1 LLQFERALGREL
13 AAVSGPE
20 DTMPASRK
28 VDLGEPKRLLDDF
41 FKVDEVAVAHERA
54 DGTMSPKERRLIFE
68 RGDAVAIILYDAEAK
83 SVILVDQFKVPSL
96 IGRRRDD
103 PGTMDGWI
111 TEATAGMIDPGETAE
126 QAIIRETA
134 EETGYRI
141 SNPKLIAKF
150 FSSPGGTSERIF
162 LYFAEVRAADKV
174 GEGGGLPGED
184 ITVLT
189 VPLADLFDRLAKGLI
204 DDPKLAIGVYWLKDY
219 LKSASD
225 HLVESLQIT
234 IDDLFQ
240 RSLNGSIKEP
250 KLLAA
255 AAWLQDHLRAGEQGK
270 TAGRA
275 DAWKTAGAAPG
286 PLPYSTVR
294 YRLKDRP
301 DLVIGYKT
309 GPIDGIRN
317 VDIWVNSENTNMLM
331 DRFIGRS
338 ISARIRYLGSNRDE
352 QGNVIEDTICEALRT
367 AVGPRGHVPIGA
379 VLVTESGLLR
389 KAPHRVKRIFHVA
402 TVEADPGAAIRG
414 RRDMLKL
421 CAQKVLEWA
430 EQENRRLGNVV
441 LNLCRFCFKL
451 KEKNCE
457 SILIPMMGAG
467 EGGLQVEEV
476 AQIIVPAAVDHLRNV
491 YLPTL
496 KEVYFLAFT
505 ARDRSACA
513 VVLEQYCA
521 QGVLSAVG

>member
-1 LLQFERALGREL
+1 MCALGRQL
-13 AAVSGPE
+13 AANAPE
-20 DTMPASRK
+20 DTMRASRK
-28 VDLGEPKRLLDDF
+28 VDLGTPKRLLDDF
-41 FKVDEVAVAHERA
+41 FKVDEVFVAHERA

-68 RGDAVAIILYDAEAK
+68 RGDAVGIMLYEAEAK

-103 PGTMDGWI
+103 PDTTDGWI

-126 QAIIRETA
+126 QAIIRETV
-134 EETGYRI
+134 EETGYRV
-141 SNPKLIAKF
+141 SDPKLIAKF

-174 GEGGGLPGED
+174 GKGGGLPGED
-184 ITVLT
+184 VTVLT

-204 DDPKLAIGVYWLKDY
+204 DDPKLAVGAYWLKDH

-250 KLLAA
+250 RLLAA

-270 TAGRA
+270 APGHAAAGKA
-275 DAWKTAGAAPG
+275 AGAASG
-286 PLPYSTVR
+286 PLQYSTAR

-301 DLVIGYKT
+301 DLVVGYKT
-309 GPIDGIRN
+309 GPIDGVHD

-352 QGNVIEDTICEALRT
+352 QGNVIEDTISEALRT
-367 AVGPRGHVPIGA
+367 AVGPRGHVPIGT
-379 VLVTESGLLR
+379 VLVTESGLLK
-389 KAPHRVKRIFHVA
+389 KAPHRVERIFHVA
-402 TVEADPGAAIRG
+402 TVEADPGEAIKG
-414 RRDMLKL
+414 RRDKLKL

-430 EQENRRLGNVV
+430 ELENKRLGKIL
-441 LNLCRFCFKL
+441 LNLCRSCFNL

-457 SILIPMMGAG
+457 SILVPMMGAG
-467 EGGLQVEEV
+467 EGGLPVEEV
-476 AQIIVPAAVDHLRNV
+476 AQIVIPAAIDHLCNAH
-491 YLPTL
+491 LPTL

-505 ARDRSACA
+505 ARDRNACDA
-513 VVLEQYCA
+513 VLEQYRA
-521 QGVLSAVG
+521 QDVLSPAG

>member
-1 LLQFERALGREL
+1 
-13 AAVSGPE
+13 
-20 DTMPASRK
+20 MPASRK
-28 VDLGEPKRLLDDF
+28 VDLGTPKRLLDDF
-41 FKVDEVAVAHERA
+41 FKVDELFVAHERA
-54 DGTMSPKERRLIFE
+54 DGKMSPKERRLIFE
-68 RGDAVAIILYDAEAK
+68 RGDAVAIILYDAEAQ

-103 PGTMDGWI
+103 QNTMDGWI

-141 SNPKLIAKF
+141 SDPKLIAKF
-150 FSSPGGTSERIF
+150 FSSPGGMSERIF

-174 GEGGGLPGED
+174 GNGGGLPGED

-204 DDPKLAIGVYWLKDY
+204 DDPKLAIGAYWLKDY

-225 HLVESLQIT
+225 HLVESLRIT

-240 RSLNGSIKEP
+240 RSLSGSIKEP
-250 KLLAA
+250 RLLAA
-255 AAWLQDHLRAGEQGK
+255 AAWLQDHLRAGELGNAPGHAAAGK
-270 TAGRA
+270 TAGP
-275 DAWKTAGAAPG
+275 APG
-286 PLPYSTVR
+286 PLQYSTAH

-301 DLVIGYKT
+301 DLVVGYKT
-309 GPIDGIRN
+309 GPIDGIHD

-352 QGNVIEDTICEALRT
+352 QGNVIEDTISEALRT
-367 AVGPRGHVPIGA
+367 AVGPRGHVPIGT
-379 VLVTESGLLR
+379 VLVTESGMLR
-389 KAPHRVKRIFHVA
+389 KVPSRVQRIFHVA
-402 TVEADPGAAIRG
+402 SVEADPGAAIRG
-414 RRDMLKL
+414 RRDKLKL
-421 CAQKVLEWA
+421 CVQRLLERA
-430 EQENRRLGNVV
+430 EQENKHLGNIV
-441 LNLCRFCFKL
+441 LNLCRSCFKL

-467 EGGLQVEEV
+467 EGGLPVEEV
-476 AQIIVPAAVDHLRNV
+476 AEIIIPAAIDHLCNV
-491 YLPTL
+491 HLPTL

-505 ARDRSACA
+505 ARDRNACDA
-513 VVLEQYCA
+513 VLEQYRA
-521 QGVLSAVG
+521 QGALSPAG